1 MIFRLYWYLRRK
13 KKEVPWMDSQNA
25 KLIIFILT
33 LKTCKLDND
42 GKKHR

>member
-1 MIFRLYWYLRRK
+1 MFRLYWYLRRK
-13 KKEVPWMDSQNA
+13 KKEVPWMGSQKA

-33 LKTCKLDND
+33 LQTCKLDKN